1 MRRAINLLCVFLV
14 VASASRQASLVTWN
28 LLAPQYA
35 VRSKFPW
42 ASDEV
47 LRWEARRQLIVRQ
60 LAAMDADALCLQ
72 EVEVALWDELQG
84 VDPTCPAARANYER
98 AKKSYA
104 AYLEHFG
111 AERVRR
117 VPNRF
122 GRTQALRPF
131 AVPATMSES
140 ERVCMH
146 RLVAARQHDTLAA
159 ATRTIA

>member
-72 EVEVALWDELQG
+72 EVEVALWDELHL
-84 VDPTCPAARANYER
+84 
-98 AKKSYA
+98 S
-104 AYLEHFG
+104 LIH
-111 AERVRR
+111 
-117 VPNRF
+117 
-122 GRTQALRPF
+122 
-131 AVPATMSES
+131 
-140 ERVCMH
+140 
-146 RLVAARQHDTLAA
+146 
-159 ATRTIA
+159 I